1 MISPSQALSAIPN
14 GLRDPLLEEHR
25 LIVQNYLER
34 KWLPSELSGGRFCE
48 IVYTILNGY
57 GSGSFATSPSKP
69 RNFVQACRNLEN
81 NATVPRSFQILIPRL
96 LPPLYEVRNNRGVGH
111 VGGDVNP
118 NYMDSG
124 LVLNMANWIMAELVR
139 VFHSIDITDAQIVV
153 DNLVERRIPIIW
165 QIGNIKR
172 VLDPS
177 LKLPD
182 QILLLIASCSS
193 DVETAQLIE
202 WLDYSN
208 QTYFKKILRDFHSK
222 RMVELSDNDSRVQM
236 LPPGAKYVA
245 ESLMPKYV

>member
-1 MISPSQALSAIPN
+1 MISPAQALSAIPN

-48 IVYTILNGY
+48 IVYTILDGY

-153 DNLVERRIPIIW
+153 DNLVERRVPIIW

-208 QTYFKKILRDFHSK
+208 QTYFKKILRDFHGK

-245 ESLMPKYV
+245 ESLMPRYV